1 MKILDQISTSSIKGN
16 RLTAVLLDPDRFPS
30 GNIGSFLSQLPVK
43 ITHIFIG
50 GSQVAPGATQKCIRQ
65 IRRDTT
71 LPVVIFPGDQ
81 EQISDGAD
89 GLLFLSLISGRNP
102 EYLIGQQIVAARKLT
117 GMSLDVIPTGYILV
131 DGGTRT
137 AVERVSGTRP
147 ISQREPEM
155 IVNTALAGQFLGH
168 RLIYLEA
175 GSGAKV
181 PVAPEIIS
189 AVKQAVAIPVVVG
202 GGIRSASQY
211 EAAWEAGADMVV
223 IGTAFENQYPDQ
235 LNRLWQK
242 KEI

>member
-65 IRRDTT
+65 IRRDTR

-102 EYLIGQQIVAARKLT
+102 EYLIGQQVRSVPQLRTSGLEI
-117 GMSLDVIPTGYILV
+117 IPTGYLLI
-131 DGGTRT
+131 DGGKET
-137 AVERVSGTRP
+137 AVQRVTQ
-147 ISQREPEM
+147 SQPLSQQNIGE
-155 IVNTALAGQFLGH
+155 IVDTALAGQFSGKQ
-168 RLIYLEA
+168 LIYLEA
-175 GSGAKV
+175 GSGAANPISAEV
-181 PVAPEIIS
+181 IS
-189 AVKQAVAIPVVVG
+189 AVKEALNIPLVVG
-202 GGIRSASQY
+202 GGIRSTEQM
-211 EAAWEAGADMVV
+211 AAAYKGGADMLVM
-223 IGTAFENQYPDQ
+223 GTVFE
-235 LNRLWQK
+235 
-242 KEI
+242 